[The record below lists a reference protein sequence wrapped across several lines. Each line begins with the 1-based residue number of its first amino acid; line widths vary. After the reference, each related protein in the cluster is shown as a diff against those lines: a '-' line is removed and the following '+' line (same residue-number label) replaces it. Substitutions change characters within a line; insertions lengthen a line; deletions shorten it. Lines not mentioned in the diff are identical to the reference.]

1 MTTDNIDARVR
12 GAVGARAARLR
23 RTGYRKV
30 AIQWAIALAATALFF
45 FAYPLVFG
53 PSRTLSYAWDFTIL
67 KPYVRSVL
75 SGLGLTLQL
84 TVICLVLSMI
94 LGVFVAAARRS
105 DFVPLRMF
113 TAGYIEVMRSTPLLI
128 QLVWIFYALPILTGV
143 TFPSYEA
150 AVLALT
156 VHMAAYFGEA
166 FRAGTQSI
174 PKEYLEAADILGL
187 NAFDRARFVVLP
199 QAVRNVLPVL
209 VTLSLLLLKDTS
221 LVSVLGINDLM
232 NVGTN
237 VALSTFKPLEVLTT
251 VGVVYLLVA
260 LPLTI
265 LVRKL
270 EVRMAERIV

>member
-1 MTTDNIDARVR
+1 MTTNAIDAGPDGEHVVR
-12 GAVGARAARLR
+12 GADSQRSSYLKIAG
-23 RTGYRKV
+23 
-30 AIQWAIALAATALFF
+30 QWAIAICAVGIFLVV
-45 FAYPLVFG
+45 YPLVFG
-53 PSRTLSYAWDFTIL
+53 KSKTLAYNWDFTIL
-67 KPYVRSVL
+67 KPYLQSL
-75 SGLGLTLQL
+75 TSGLLLTLQL
-84 TVICLVLSMI
+84 TLICLVLSMI

-105 DFVPLRMF
+105 SFAPLRMF

-128 QLVWIFYALPILTGV
+128 QLVWIFYALPILTGIAL
-143 TFPSYEA
+143 PGYEA

-166 FRAGTQSI
+166 FRAGIQAI
-174 PKEYLEAADILGL
+174 PKEYLEAAHTLGL

-199 QAVRNVLPVL
+199 IAVRNVLPVL

-237 VALSTFKPLEVLTT
+237 VALSTFKPLELLTT
-251 VGVVYLLVA
+251 VGIVYLVVA

-265 LVRKL
+265 IVRKL
-270 EVRMAERIV
+270 EIRMAQRVV